1 MMNMAQYT
9 FSFVRSEYD
18 RIPIQ
23 LKKQLDEALE
33 KSSAD
38 PAVKDLV
45 ADVCAAVSKAVAD
58 ICKYSQDQLKVW

>member
-1 MMNMAQYT
+1 MSQYT

-23 LKKQLDEALE
+23 LKRQLDEALE
-33 KSSAD
+33 KSNAD
-38 PAVKDLV
+38 PSAKELV
-45 ADVCAAVSKAVAD
+45 AEVCDAVSRAVAD